1 MKSRYC
7 YSPMAGKKIGRRV
20 TMMDRFRRWKN
31 ERENRKNDPDVYRV
45 TGFFQPIYPGK

>member
-31 ERENRKNDPDVYRV
+31 ERENRKDESDVYRV

>member
-20 TMMDRFRRWKN
+20 SMMDRFRRWKN
-31 ERENRKNDPDVYRV
+31 ERENRKDEPDVYRV
-45 TGFFQPIYPGK
+45 TGFFQPSYPGK